1 MLQSDHLYI
10 VELTS
15 EYELDHF
22 LLYNK
27 HKNMK
32 EILFNNRKLFTTKNI
47 FTNISFFADWLRKRE
62 RPFLKKK
69 NILYSHENNVTAILC
84 FLILSSTKLDEQH
97 ILV

>member
-27 HKNMK
+27 YKDMK
-32 EILFNNRKLFTTKNI
+32 EILFHNRKLFTTKNI
-47 FTNISFFADWLRKRE
+47 FTNIFFFADRL
-62 RPFLKKK
+62 
-69 NILYSHENNVTAILC
+69 IGYVNVNDH
-84 FLILSSTKLDEQH
+84 F
-97 ILV
+97 